1 METQIL
7 YGQRACRAV
16 FERRSQDIRRIYYH
30 RERAAGLGGMLAWAA
45 SRRIPYRELD
55 DEGLQKVAR
64 SAHHEGL
71 VLATEPLRFGAL
83 DDEALAGS
91 AGSAG
96 SAGEAGRW
104 MAVDRVEN
112 PHNLGAI
119 LRTCAFLGVDALL
132 AGGPQAGEKVNGA
145 ALRVAEGGAEAVRLY
160 AAPEPAVPLAEMARW
175 GFAVIGLESGGAP
188 LRAVEFAGGPWVLV
202 AGHEQE
208 GLSPATRRVCTAV
221 RGIEGTGAVSSLNV
235 SVAVGIALAA
245 LTGASS
251 HGSPDATIGARE
263 RPGRFRQEPASGA
276 RAARGEKPNVSS
288 GKPRRR
294 PKGGRKRTPRGA
306 DSRKKPGSEAKK
318 RD

>member
-30 RERAAGLGGMLAWAA
+30 RERADGLGGMLAWAA

-71 VLATEPLRFGAL
+71 VLATEPLRYGAL
-83 DDEALAGS
+83 DSEALLEA
-91 AGSAG
+91 ARV
-96 SAGEAGRW
+96 AGEAGRW

-119 LRTCAFLGVDALL
+119 LRTCAFLGVEALL
-132 AGGPQAGEKVNGA
+132 AGGPRPGEKVNGA
-145 ALRVAEGGAEAVRLY
+145 ALRVAEGGAESVRLF
-160 AAPEPAVPLAEMARW
+160 AAPEPAAPLQQFARR

-188 LRAVEFAGGPWVLV
+188 LRAAEFAAGPWVLV

-208 GLSPATRRVCTAV
+208 GLSPATRRACTTV
-221 RGIEGTGAVSSLNV
+221 RGIEGTGAISSLNV

-245 LTGASS
+245 LTGEPAGPGPAVPRPLRPTVRRPAPASS
-251 HGSPDATIGARE
+251 RAPRREGVPVNAE
-263 RPGRFRQEPASGA
+263 RPPKKSRTGREA
-276 RAARGEKPNVSS
+276 RK
-288 GKPRRR
+288 GKR
-294 PKGGRKRTPRGA
+294 PT
-306 DSRKKPGSEAKK
+306 AKK
-318 RD
+318 RR